1 MAFEVAFVQSQ
12 LPVFSFQ
19 FADLLIA
26 TSKRLLRVALENLY
40 FEFWH
45 FAFAPQTRTMSD
57 AIRER
62 AAIWTATAFERARD
76 AHELWQPQERLLVQ
90 RKRVE

>member
-1 MAFEVAFVQSQ
+1 VVFVHNQF
-12 LPVFSFQ
+12 PDFSFQ
-19 FADLLIA
+19 FADVLIA
-26 TSKRLLRVALENLY
+26 TSKRILRVALENVY

-62 AAIWTATAFERARD
+62 AAIWTVTAFERARD
-76 AHELWQPQERLLVQ
+76 AHELWLPQERLLVQ
-90 RKRVE
+90 